1 MRQFRTI
8 LGFELQNYFKNK
20 VFVSVTII
28 IMLAVAGVMFYPRV
42 VSLFTHDNEAGR
54 GDRPIMLVATDSSEL
69 STSTTEA
76 VFRRS
81 FPRYQIKVTTDRVEQ
96 VKEQVKSGK
105 AKYALVLSDTSYT
118 YYVNGLVMAD
128 SNVATANSAV
138 KDLYQLKMLRRHGL
152 SAEQAGQV
160 MTVQIKPNVQNLG
173 KDQTKN
179 FYSAFI
185 MIYALYIAVMT
196 YGQMVAT
203 NVASE
208 KSSRAME
215 LLTTSASPVAMMFG
229 KIIAS
234 CLAGLTQLVGIF
246 GSALLF
252 YNLNRA
258 SWQGNQMINSI
269 FNIPPDLLLYMILFF
284 LLGFFIYGM
293 MYGAVGSLVSKIE
306 DIGSVAMPII
316 LVFVIG
322 FVVVMSSIE
331 DPNSAIGMKICS
343 FIPFTS
349 SMAMFARIAMGSV
362 STGEIALS
370 IAILVVSTVLIGVLA
385 AKIYRAGVL
394 MYGTR
399 PKLRTIWRSIRQ
411 A

>member
-20 VFVSVTII
+20 IFVSVTII
-28 IMLAVAGVMFYPRV
+28 VMLAVAGVMFYPRV
-42 VSLFTHDNEAGR
+42 ASLFTHDNEEGR

-69 STSTTEA
+69 PASTTEA
-76 VFRRS
+76 VFRQS
-81 FPRYQIKVTTDRVEQ
+81 FPHYQIKITTDRVEQ

-118 YYVNGLVMAD
+118 YYVNGLAMAD
-128 SNVATANSAV
+128 SNVATANSVV
-138 KDLYQLKMLRRHGL
+138 KDLYQLKILRRHGL
-152 SAEQAGQV
+152 SAEQTSQV

-234 CLAGLTQLVGIF
+234 CLAGLAQLVGIF

-331 DPNSAIGMKICS
+331 DPNNAIGMKICS
-343 FIPFTS
+343 FVPFTS

-370 IAILVVSTVLIGVLA
+370 IAILVVSTVLIGILA

>member
-20 VFVSVTII
+20 IFVSVTII

-42 VSLFTHDNEAGR
+42 ASFFTQGNEAGR
-54 GDRPIMLVATDSSEL
+54 GDRPIMLVATNSSEL
-69 STSTTEA
+69 PTSTTEA
-76 VFRRS
+76 AFRRS

-152 SAEQAGQV
+152 SAEQTSQV

-185 MIYALYIAVMT
+185 MIYALYMAVVT

-269 FNIPPDLLLYMILFF
+269 FNVPPDLLLYMILFF

-293 MYGAVGSLVSKIE
+293 MFGAVGSLVSKPE

-322 FVVVMSSIE
+322 FAVVMSSIE
-331 DPNSAIGMKICS
+331 DPNNAIGMKICS
-343 FIPFTS
+343 FVPFTS

-370 IAILVVSTVLIGVLA
+370 IAILVVSTVLIGILA

>member
-20 VFVSVTII
+20 IFVGVTII

-42 VSLFTHDNEAGR
+42 VSFFTHDNEAGR

-69 STSTTEA
+69 PNSTTEA

-185 MIYALYIAVMT
+185 MIYALYVAVMT

-269 FNIPPDLLLYMILFF
+269 FNVPPDLLLYMILFF

-293 MYGAVGSLVSKIE
+293 MFGAVGSLVSKPE

-322 FVVVMSSIE
+322 FAVVMSSIE
-331 DPNSAIGMKICS
+331 DPNNAIGMKICS
-343 FIPFTS
+343 FVPFTS

-370 IAILVVSTVLIGVLA
+370 IAILVVSTVLIGILA

>member
-20 VFVSVTII
+20 IFVSVTII

-42 VSLFTHDNEAGR
+42 ASLFTHDNEAGR

-69 STSTTEA
+69 PTSTTEA

-81 FPRYQIKVTTDRVEQ
+81 FPHYQIKVTTDRVEQ

-185 MIYALYIAVMT
+185 MIYALYVAVMT

-269 FNIPPDLLLYMILFF
+269 FNVPPDLLLYMILFF

-293 MYGAVGSLVSKIE
+293 MFGAVGSLVSKPE

-322 FVVVMSSIE
+322 FAVVMSSIE
-331 DPNSAIGMKICS
+331 DPNNAIGMKICS
-343 FIPFTS
+343 FVPFTS
-349 SMAMFARIAMGSV
+349 SMAMFARVAMGSV

>member
-20 VFVSVTII
+20 IFVSVTII

-42 VSLFTHDNEAGR
+42 ASFFTQGNEAGQ

-69 STSTTEA
+69 PTSTTEA

-81 FPRYQIKVTTDRVEQ
+81 FPHYQIKVTTDRVEQ

-152 SAEQAGQV
+152 SAEQTSQV

-234 CLAGLTQLVGIF
+234 CLAGLAQLVGIF

-331 DPNSAIGMKICS
+331 DPNNAIGMKICS
-343 FIPFTS
+343 FVPFTS

-370 IAILVVSTVLIGVLA
+370 IAILVVSTVLIGILA

>member
-20 VFVSVTII
+20 IFVSVTII
-28 IMLAVAGVMFYPRV
+28 IMLAVAGGMFYPRV
-42 VSLFTHDNEAGR
+42 ASFFTQGNEAGR

-69 STSTTEA
+69 PASTTEA

-81 FPRYQIKVTTDRVEQ
+81 FPHYQIKVTTDRVEQ

-269 FNIPPDLLLYMILFF
+269 FNVPPDLLLYMILFF

-293 MYGAVGSLVSKIE
+293 MYGAVGSLVSKPE

-322 FVVVMSSIE
+322 FAVVMSSIE
-331 DPNSAIGMKICS
+331 DPNNAIGMKICS
-343 FIPFTS
+343 FVPFTS

-370 IAILVVSTVLIGVLA
+370 IAILVVSTVLIGILA

>member
-20 VFVSVTII
+20 IFVSVTII

-42 VSLFTHDNEAGR
+42 ASFFTQGNEAGR

-69 STSTTEA
+69 PNSTTEA

-128 SNVATANSAV
+128 SNVATANSVV

-152 SAEQAGQV
+152 SAEQTGQV

-293 MYGAVGSLVSKIE
+293 MYGAVGSLVSKPE

-322 FVVVMSSIE
+322 FAVVMSSIE
-331 DPNSAIGMKICS
+331 DPNNAIGMKICS

-370 IAILVVSTVLIGVLA
+370 IAILVASTVLIGILA

>member
-1 MRQFRTI
+1 
-8 LGFELQNYFKNK
+8 
-20 VFVSVTII
+20 
-28 IMLAVAGVMFYPRV
+28 MFYPRV
-42 VSLFTHDNEAGR
+42 ASFFTQGNEAGQ

-69 STSTTEA
+69 PTSTTEA

-81 FPRYQIKVTTDRVEQ
+81 FPHYQIKVTTDRVEQ

-152 SAEQAGQV
+152 SAEQTSQV

-234 CLAGLTQLVGIF
+234 CLAGLAQLVGIF
-246 GSALLF
+246 GSAFLF

-293 MYGAVGSLVSKIE
+293 MYGAVGSLVSKPE

-322 FVVVMSSIE
+322 FAVVMSSIE
-331 DPNSAIGMKICS
+331 DPNNAIGMKICS

-370 IAILVVSTVLIGVLA
+370 IAILVVSTVLIGILA

>member
-20 VFVSVTII
+20 IFVSVTII

-42 VSLFTHDNEAGR
+42 ASFFTQGNEAGQ

-69 STSTTEA
+69 PTSTTEA

-81 FPRYQIKVTTDRVEQ
+81 FPHYQIKVTTDRVEQ

-152 SAEQAGQV
+152 SAEQTSQV

-234 CLAGLTQLVGIF
+234 CLAGLAQLVGIF

-331 DPNSAIGMKICS
+331 DPNNAIGMKICS

-370 IAILVVSTVLIGVLA
+370 IAILVVSTVLIGILA

>member
-20 VFVSVTII
+20 IFVSVTII

-42 VSLFTHDNEAGR
+42 ASLFTHDNEAGR

-69 STSTTEA
+69 PTSTTEA

-81 FPRYQIKVTTDRVEQ
+81 FPHYQIKVTTDRVEQ

-269 FNIPPDLLLYMILFF
+269 FNVPPDLLLYMILFF

-293 MYGAVGSLVSKIE
+293 MYGAVGSLVSKPE

-331 DPNSAIGMKICS
+331 DPNNSIGMKICS

-399 PKLRTIWRSIRQ
+399 PKLHTIWRSIRQ

>member
-20 VFVSVTII
+20 IFVSVTII

-42 VSLFTHDNEAGR
+42 ASLFTHDNEAGR

-69 STSTTEA
+69 PTSTTEA

-81 FPRYQIKVTTDRVEQ
+81 FPHYQIKVTTDRVEQ

-105 AKYALVLSDTSYT
+105 AKYALVFSDTSYT

-128 SNVATANSAV
+128 SNVATANSV
-138 KDLYQLKMLRRHGL
+138 VRDLYQLKMLRRHGL

-160 MTVQIKPNVQNLG
+160 MTIQIKPNIQNLG

-185 MIYALYIAVMT
+185 MIYALYVAVMT

-229 KIIAS
+229 KIVAS

-293 MYGAVGSLVSKIE
+293 MYGAVGSLVSKPE

-322 FVVVMSSIE
+322 FAVVMSSIE
-331 DPNSAIGMKICS
+331 DPNNAIGMKICS

-349 SMAMFARIAMGSV
+349 SMAMFARIAIGSV

-370 IAILVVSTVLIGVLA
+370 IAILVVSTVLIGILA
-385 AKIYRAGVL
+385 AKV
-394 MYGTR
+394 
-399 PKLRTIWRSIRQ
+399 S
-411 A
+411 

>member
-20 VFVSVTII
+20 IFVSVTII

-42 VSLFTHDNEAGR
+42 ASFFTQGNKAGR

-69 STSTTEA
+69 PTSTTEA

-81 FPRYQIKVTTDRVEQ
+81 FPHYQIKVTTDRVEQ

-185 MIYALYIAVMT
+185 MIYALYVAVMT

-229 KIIAS
+229 KVIAS

-269 FNIPPDLLLYMILFF
+269 FNVPPDLLLYMILFF

-293 MYGAVGSLVSKIE
+293 MFGAVGSLVSKPE

-322 FVVVMSSIE
+322 FAVVMSSIE
-331 DPNSAIGMKICS
+331 DPNNAIGMKICS
-343 FIPFTS
+343 FVPFTS

-370 IAILVVSTVLIGVLA
+370 IAILVVSTVLIGILA

>member
-42 VSLFTHDNEAGR
+42 ASFFTYGNEAGQ

-69 STSTTEA
+69 PTSTTEA
-76 VFRRS
+76 VFRQS
-81 FPRYQIKVTTDRVEQ
+81 FPHYQIKVTTDRVEQ

-105 AKYALVLSDTSYT
+105 AKYALVLGDTSYT
-118 YYVNGLVMAD
+118 YYVNGLAMAD
-128 SNVATANSAV
+128 SNVATANSVV
-138 KDLYQLKMLRRHGL
+138 KDLYQLKILRRHGL
-152 SAEQAGQV
+152 SAEQTSQV

-185 MIYALYIAVMT
+185 MIYALYVAVMT

-269 FNIPPDLLLYMILFF
+269 FNIPLDLLLYMILFF

-293 MYGAVGSLVSKIE
+293 MYGAVGSLVSKPE

-322 FVVVMSSIE
+322 FAVVMSSIE
-331 DPNSAIGMKICS
+331 DPNNAIGMKICS
-343 FIPFTS
+343 FVPFTS

-370 IAILVVSTVLIGVLA
+370 IAILVVSTVLIGILA

>member
-20 VFVSVTII
+20 IFVGVTII

-42 VSLFTHDNEAGR
+42 ASFFTQGNEAGQ

-69 STSTTEA
+69 PASTTEA

-118 YYVNGLVMAD
+118 YYVNGLAMAD

-152 SAEQAGQV
+152 SAEQAGKV

-185 MIYALYIAVMT
+185 MIYALYVAVMT

-215 LLTTSASPVAMMFG
+215 LLTTSVSPVAMMFG

-234 CLAGLTQLVGIF
+234 CLAGLTQLVGVF

-269 FNIPPDLLLYMILFF
+269 FNVPPDLLLYMILFF

-293 MYGAVGSLVSKIE
+293 MFGAVGSLVSKPE

-322 FVVVMSSIE
+322 FAVVMSSIE
-331 DPNSAIGMKICS
+331 DPNNAIGMKICS
-343 FIPFTS
+343 FVPFTS

-370 IAILVVSTVLIGVLA
+370 IAILVVSTVLIGILA

>member
-20 VFVSVTII
+20 IFVSVTII

-42 VSLFTHDNEAGR
+42 ASFFTQGNEAGQ

-69 STSTTEA
+69 PTSTTEA

-81 FPRYQIKVTTDRVEQ
+81 FPHYQIKVTTDRVEQ

-160 MTVQIKPNVQNLG
+160 MTIQIKPNIQNLG

-269 FNIPPDLLLYMILFF
+269 FNVPPDLLLYMILFF

-293 MYGAVGSLVSKIE
+293 MFGAVGSLVSKPE

-322 FVVVMSSIE
+322 FAVVMSSIE
-331 DPNSAIGMKICS
+331 DPNNAIGMKICS
-343 FIPFTS
+343 FVPFTS

-370 IAILVVSTVLIGVLA
+370 IAILVASTVLIGILA

>member
-20 VFVSVTII
+20 IFVSVTII

-42 VSLFTHDNEAGR
+42 ASFFTQGNEAGR
-54 GDRPIMLVATDSSEL
+54 GDRPIMLVATNSSEL
-69 STSTTEA
+69 PTSTTEA

-81 FPRYQIKVTTDRVEQ
+81 FPHYQVKVTTDRVEQ

-269 FNIPPDLLLYMILFF
+269 FNVPPDLLLYMILFF

-293 MYGAVGSLVSKIE
+293 MYGAVGSLVSKPE

-322 FVVVMSSIE
+322 FAVVMSSIE
-331 DPNSAIGMKICS
+331 DPNNAIGMKICS
-343 FIPFTS
+343 FVPFTS

-370 IAILVVSTVLIGVLA
+370 IAILVVSTVLIGILA

>member
-20 VFVSVTII
+20 IFVSVTII

-42 VSLFTHDNEAGR
+42 ASLFTHDNEAGR

-128 SNVATANSAV
+128 SNVATANSVV

-160 MTVQIKPNVQNLG
+160 MAVQIKPNVQNLG

-185 MIYALYIAVMT
+185 MIYALYMAVMT

-269 FNIPPDLLLYMILFF
+269 FNVPPDLLLYMILFF

-293 MYGAVGSLVSKIE
+293 MFGAVGSLVSKPE

-322 FVVVMSSIE
+322 FAVVMSSIE
-331 DPNSAIGMKICS
+331 DPNNAIGMKICS
-343 FIPFTS
+343 FVPFTS

-370 IAILVVSTVLIGVLA
+370 IAILVVSTALIGVLA

-399 PKLRTIWRSIRQ
+399 LKLRTIWRSIRQ

>member
-20 VFVSVTII
+20 IFVSVAII

-42 VSLFTHDNEAGR
+42 TSFFTRDNEAGR

-69 STSTTEA
+69 PASTTEA

-81 FPRYQIKVTTDRVEQ
+81 FPHYQIKVTTDRVGQ

-118 YYVNGLVMAD
+118 YYVNGLAMAD

-152 SAEQAGQV
+152 SAEQTGQV
-160 MTVQIKPNVQNLG
+160 MTVQIKPNIQNLG

-185 MIYALYIAVMT
+185 MIYALYMAVMT

-229 KIIAS
+229 KVIAS

-269 FNIPPDLLLYMILFF
+269 FNVPPDLLLYMILFF

-293 MYGAVGSLVSKIE
+293 MFGAVGSLVSKPE

-322 FVVVMSSIE
+322 FAVVMSSIE
-331 DPNSAIGMKICS
+331 DPNNAIGMKICS
-343 FIPFTS
+343 FVPFTS
-349 SMAMFARIAMGSV
+349 SMAMFARVAMGSV

-370 IAILVVSTVLIGVLA
+370 IAILVVSTVLIGILA

>member
-42 VSLFTHDNEAGR
+42 ASFFTQGNEAGQ

-69 STSTTEA
+69 PTSTTEA

-81 FPRYQIKVTTDRVEQ
+81 FPHYQIKVTTDRVEQ

-128 SNVATANSAV
+128 SNVATANSVV
-138 KDLYQLKMLRRHGL
+138 KDLYQLKMLRRYGL
-152 SAEQAGQV
+152 SAEQTDQV

-234 CLAGLTQLVGIF
+234 CLAGLSQLVGIF

-331 DPNSAIGMKICS
+331 DPNNAIGMKICS
-343 FIPFTS
+343 FVPFTS

-370 IAILVVSTVLIGVLA
+370 IAILVVSTVLIGILA

>member
-42 VSLFTHDNEAGR
+42 ASFFTQGNEAGR

-185 MIYALYIAVMT
+185 MIYALYVAVMT

-269 FNIPPDLLLYMILFF
+269 FNVPPDLLLYMILFF

-293 MYGAVGSLVSKIE
+293 MFGAVGSLVSKPE

-322 FVVVMSSIE
+322 FAVVMSSIE
-331 DPNSAIGMKICS
+331 DPNNAIGMKICS
-343 FIPFTS
+343 FVPFTS
-349 SMAMFARIAMGSV
+349 SMAMFARVAMGSV

-370 IAILVVSTVLIGVLA
+370 IAILVVSTVLIGILA

>member
-20 VFVSVTII
+20 IFVGVTII

-42 VSLFTHDNEAGR
+42 ASFFTQGNEAGQ

-69 STSTTEA
+69 PTSTTEA
-76 VFRRS
+76 VFWRS

-128 SNVATANSAV
+128 SNVATASSAA

-215 LLTTSASPVAMMFG
+215 LLTTSASPIAMMFG

-269 FNIPPDLLLYMILFF
+269 FNVPPDLLLYMILFF

-293 MYGAVGSLVSKIE
+293 MFGAVGSLVSKPE

-331 DPNSAIGMKICS
+331 DPNNAIGVKICS
-343 FIPFTS
+343 FVPFTS
-349 SMAMFARIAMGSV
+349 SMAMFARVAMGSV

-370 IAILVVSTVLIGVLA
+370 IAILVASTVLIGVLA

>member
-42 VSLFTHDNEAGR
+42 ASFFTRGNEAGQ

-69 STSTTEA
+69 PASTIEA

-81 FPRYQIKVTTDRVEQ
+81 FPHYQIKVTTDRAEQ

-118 YYVNGLVMAD
+118 YYVNGLAMAD
-128 SNVATANSAV
+128 SNVATANSVV
-138 KDLYQLKMLRRHGL
+138 KDLYQLKTLRRHGL
-152 SAEQAGQV
+152 SAEQTSQV
-160 MTVQIKPNVQNLG
+160 MTVQIKPNVRNLG

-203 NVASE
+203 NVAGE

-234 CLAGLTQLVGIF
+234 CLAGLAQLVGIF

-370 IAILVVSTVLIGVLA
+370 IAILVVSTVLIGILA

>member
-28 IMLAVAGVMFYPRV
+28 IMLAVAGVMFYPRIT
-42 VSLFTHDNEAGR
+42 SFFTHDNEAGR

-69 STSTTEA
+69 PTSTTEA

-81 FPRYQIKVTTDRVEQ
+81 FPHYQIKVTTDRAEQ

-105 AKYALVLSDTSYT
+105 AKYALVLGDTSYT
-118 YYVNGLVMAD
+118 YYVNGLAMAD
-128 SNVATANSAV
+128 SNVATANSVV

-185 MIYALYIAVMT
+185 MIYALYVTVMT

-269 FNIPPDLLLYMILFF
+269 FNVPPDLLLYMILFF

-293 MYGAVGSLVSKIE
+293 MYGAVGSLVSKPE

-322 FVVVMSSIE
+322 FAVVMSSIE
-331 DPNSAIGMKICS
+331 DPNNAIGMKICS

-370 IAILVVSTVLIGVLA
+370 IAILVVSTVLIGILA

>member
-20 VFVSVTII
+20 IFVSVTII

-42 VSLFTHDNEAGR
+42 ASFFTQGNEAGQ

-69 STSTTEA
+69 PTSTTEA

-81 FPRYQIKVTTDRVEQ
+81 FPHYQIKVTTDRVEQ

-152 SAEQAGQV
+152 SAEQTSQV

-269 FNIPPDLLLYMILFF
+269 FNVPPDLLLYMILFF

-293 MYGAVGSLVSKIE
+293 MYGAVGSLVSKPE

-331 DPNSAIGMKICS
+331 DPNNAIGMKICS

-362 STGEIALS
+362 LTGEIALS
-370 IAILVVSTVLIGVLA
+370 IAILVVSTVLIGILA

>member
-42 VSLFTHDNEAGR
+42 ASFFTQGNEAGQ

-69 STSTTEA
+69 PTSTTEA

-81 FPRYQIKVTTDRVEQ
+81 FPHYQLKVTTDRAEQ

-118 YYVNGLVMAD
+118 YYVNGLAMAD
-128 SNVATANSAV
+128 SNVATANSVV
-138 KDLYQLKMLRRHGL
+138 KDLYQLKTLRRHGL
-152 SAEQAGQV
+152 SAEQTGQV

-234 CLAGLTQLVGIF
+234 CLAGLAQLVGIF

-269 FNIPPDLLLYMILFF
+269 FNIPPDLLLYMTLFF

-293 MYGAVGSLVSKIE
+293 MYGAVGSLVSKPE

-322 FVVVMSSIE
+322 FAVVMSSIE
-331 DPNSAIGMKICS
+331 DPNNAIGMKICS

-370 IAILVVSTVLIGVLA
+370 IAILVVSTVLIGILA

>member
-28 IMLAVAGVMFYPRV
+28 IMLAVAGVMFYPQIT
-42 VSLFTHDNEAGR
+42 SFFTHDNEAR
-54 GDRPIMLVATDSSEL
+54 QGDRPIMLVATDSSEL
-69 STSTTEA
+69 PTSTTEA

-81 FPRYQIKVTTDRVEQ
+81 FPHYQIKVTTDRAEQ

-105 AKYALVLSDTSYT
+105 AKYALVLGDTSYT
-118 YYVNGLVMAD
+118 YYVNGLAMAD
-128 SNVATANSAV
+128 SNVATANSVV

-152 SAEQAGQV
+152 SAEQTSQV

-322 FVVVMSSIE
+322 FVVVMSVNQ
-331 DPNSAIGMKICS
+331 DRK
-343 FIPFTS
+343 
-349 SMAMFARIAMGSV
+349 SV
-362 STGEIALS
+362 
-370 IAILVVSTVLIGVLA
+370 V
-385 AKIYRAGVL
+385 
-394 MYGTR
+394 
-399 PKLRTIWRSIRQ
+399 
-411 A
+411 

>member
-28 IMLAVAGVMFYPRV
+28 IMLAVAGAMFYPRV
-42 VSLFTHDNEAGR
+42 ASFFTHGNEAGQ

-69 STSTTEA
+69 PASTTEA
-76 VFRRS
+76 VFRQS
-81 FPRYQIKVTTDRVEQ
+81 FPHYQIKITTDRVEQ

-118 YYVNGLVMAD
+118 YYVNGLAMAD
-128 SNVATANSAV
+128 SNVATANSVV
-138 KDLYQLKMLRRHGL
+138 KDLYQLKTLRRHGL
-152 SAEQAGQV
+152 SAEQTSQV

-234 CLAGLTQLVGIF
+234 CLAGLAQLVGIF

-258 SWQGNQMINSI
+258 SWQGDQMINSI

-293 MYGAVGSLVSKIE
+293 MYGAVGSLVSKPE

-322 FVVVMSSIE
+322 FAVVMSSIE
-331 DPNSAIGMKICS
+331 DPNNAIGMKICS

-370 IAILVVSTVLIGVLA
+370 IAILVVSTVLIGILA

>member
-28 IMLAVAGVMFYPRV
+28 IMLAVAGGMFYPRV
-42 VSLFTHDNEAGR
+42 ASFFTHGNEAGQ

-69 STSTTEA
+69 PASTTEA
-76 VFRRS
+76 VFRQS
-81 FPRYQIKVTTDRVEQ
+81 FPHYQIKITTDRVEQ

-118 YYVNGLVMAD
+118 YYVNGLAMAD
-128 SNVATANSAV
+128 SNVATANSVV
-138 KDLYQLKMLRRHGL
+138 KDLYQLKILRRHGL
-152 SAEQAGQV
+152 SAEQTSQV

-185 MIYALYIAVMT
+185 MIYALYVAVMT

-234 CLAGLTQLVGIF
+234 CLAGLAQLVGIF
-246 GSALLF
+246 GSAFLF

-293 MYGAVGSLVSKIE
+293 MYGAVGSLVSKPE

-322 FVVVMSSIE
+322 FAVVMSSIE
-331 DPNSAIGMKICS
+331 DPNNAIGMKICS
-343 FIPFTS
+343 FVPFTS

-370 IAILVVSTVLIGVLA
+370 IAILVVSTVLVGILA

>member
-20 VFVSVTII
+20 IFVSVTII

-42 VSLFTHDNEAGR
+42 ASFFTHDNEAGR

-69 STSTTEA
+69 PTSTTEA

-81 FPRYQIKVTTDRVEQ
+81 FPHYQIKVTTDRVEQ

-173 KDQTKN
+173 KDQTEN

-185 MIYALYIAVMT
+185 MIYALYMAVMT

-269 FNIPPDLLLYMILFF
+269 FNVPPDLLLYMILFF

-331 DPNSAIGMKICS
+331 DPNNAIGMKICS

-370 IAILVVSTVLIGVLA
+370 IAILVVSTVLIGILA

>member
-1 MRQFRTI
+1 
-8 LGFELQNYFKNK
+8 
-20 VFVSVTII
+20 
-28 IMLAVAGVMFYPRV
+28 
-42 VSLFTHDNEAGR
+42 
-54 GDRPIMLVATDSSEL
+54 
-69 STSTTEA
+69 
-76 VFRRS
+76 
-81 FPRYQIKVTTDRVEQ
+81 
-96 VKEQVKSGK
+96 
-105 AKYALVLSDTSYT
+105 
-118 YYVNGLVMAD
+118 
-128 SNVATANSAV
+128 
-138 KDLYQLKMLRRHGL
+138 
-152 SAEQAGQV
+152 
-160 MTVQIKPNVQNLG
+160 
-173 KDQTKN
+173 
-179 FYSAFI
+179 
-185 MIYALYIAVMT
+185 
-196 YGQMVAT
+196 
-203 NVASE
+203 
-208 KSSRAME
+208 ME

-234 CLAGLTQLVGIF
+234 CLAGLAQLVGIF

-322 FVVVMSSIE
+322 FAVVMSSIE
-331 DPNSAIGMKICS
+331 DPNNAIGMKICS
-343 FIPFTS
+343 FVPFTS

-370 IAILVVSTVLIGVLA
+370 IAILVVSTVLIGILA

>member
-42 VSLFTHDNEAGR
+42 ASFFTHDNEAGQ

-69 STSTTEA
+69 PTSTTEA

-81 FPRYQIKVTTDRVEQ
+81 FPHYQIKVTTDRVEQ

-105 AKYALVLSDTSYT
+105 AKYALVLSDASYT

-128 SNVATANSAV
+128 SNVATANLAV

-152 SAEQAGQV
+152 SAEQTSQV

-269 FNIPPDLLLYMILFF
+269 FNVPPDLLLYMILFF

-293 MYGAVGSLVSKIE
+293 MYGAVSSLVSKIE

-370 IAILVVSTVLIGVLA
+370 IAILVVSTVLIGILA

>member
-42 VSLFTHDNEAGR
+42 ASFFTQGNEAGQ

-69 STSTTEA
+69 PTSTTEA

-81 FPRYQIKVTTDRVEQ
+81 FPHYQIKVTTDRVEQ

-152 SAEQAGQV
+152 SAEQTSQV

-234 CLAGLTQLVGIF
+234 CLAGLAQLVGIF

-331 DPNSAIGMKICS
+331 DPNNAIGMKICS

-370 IAILVVSTVLIGVLA
+370 IAILVVSTVLIGILA

>member
-20 VFVSVTII
+20 IFVSVTII

-42 VSLFTHDNEAGR
+42 ASFFTQGNEAGQ

-69 STSTTEA
+69 PTSTTEA

-81 FPRYQIKVTTDRVEQ
+81 FSHYQIKVTTDRVEQ

-118 YYVNGLVMAD
+118 YYVNGLAMAD
-128 SNVATANSAV
+128 SNVATANSVV

-203 NVASE
+203 NVAGE

-370 IAILVVSTVLIGVLA
+370 IAILVVSTVLIGILA

>member
-20 VFVSVTII
+20 IFVGVTII

-42 VSLFTHDNEAGR
+42 ASLFTQGNKAGR

-69 STSTTEA
+69 PTSTTEA

-81 FPRYQIKVTTDRVEQ
+81 FPHYQIKVMTDRVEQ

-160 MTVQIKPNVQNLG
+160 MTIQIKPNVQNLG

-293 MYGAVGSLVSKIE
+293 MYGAVGSLVSKPE

-322 FVVVMSSIE
+322 FAVVMSSIE
-331 DPNSAIGMKICS
+331 DPNNAIGMKICS

-370 IAILVVSTVLIGVLA
+370 IAILVVSTVLIGILA

>member
-20 VFVSVTII
+20 IFVSVTII

-42 VSLFTHDNEAGR
+42 ASFFTQGNEAGQ

-69 STSTTEA
+69 PTSTTEA

-81 FPRYQIKVTTDRVEQ
+81 FPHYQIKVTTDRVEQ

-152 SAEQAGQV
+152 SAEQTSQV

-234 CLAGLTQLVGIF
+234 CLAGLAQLVGIF
-246 GSALLF
+246 GSAFLF

-293 MYGAVGSLVSKIE
+293 MYGAVGSLVSKPE

-331 DPNSAIGMKICS
+331 DPNNAIGMKICS

-370 IAILVVSTVLIGVLA
+370 IAILVVSTVLIGILA

>member
-20 VFVSVTII
+20 IFVSVTII

-42 VSLFTHDNEAGR
+42 ASLFTHDNEAGR

-69 STSTTEA
+69 PTSTTEA

-81 FPRYQIKVTTDRVEQ
+81 FPHYQIKVTTDRVEQ

-185 MIYALYIAVMT
+185 MIYALYMAVMT

-269 FNIPPDLLLYMILFF
+269 FNVPPDLLLYMILFF

-293 MYGAVGSLVSKIE
+293 MFGAVGSLVSKPE

-322 FVVVMSSIE
+322 FAVVMSSIE
-331 DPNSAIGMKICS
+331 DPNNAIGMKICS
-343 FIPFTS
+343 FVPFTS

-370 IAILVVSTVLIGVLA
+370 IAILVASTVLIGILA

-394 MYGTR
+394 MYGAR

>member
-20 VFVSVTII
+20 IFVSVTII

-42 VSLFTHDNEAGR
+42 ASLFTQGNEAGQ

-69 STSTTEA
+69 PTSTTEA

-81 FPRYQIKVTTDRVEQ
+81 FPHYQIKVTTDRVEQ

-118 YYVNGLVMAD
+118 YYVNGLVIAD

-269 FNIPPDLLLYMILFF
+269 FNIPPDLLLYMVLFF

-293 MYGAVGSLVSKIE
+293 MYGAVGSLVSKPE

-322 FVVVMSSIE
+322 FAVVMSSIE
-331 DPNSAIGMKICS
+331 DPNNAIGMKICS
-343 FIPFTS
+343 FVPFTS

-370 IAILVVSTVLIGVLA
+370 IAILVVSTVLIGILA

>member
-20 VFVSVTII
+20 IFVGVTII
-28 IMLAVAGVMFYPRV
+28 IMLAMAGVMFYPRV
-42 VSLFTHDNEAGR
+42 ASLFTHDNEAGR

-69 STSTTEA
+69 PTSTTEA

-81 FPRYQIKVTTDRVEQ
+81 FPHYQIKVTTDRVEQ

-105 AKYALVLSDTSYT
+105 AKYALVLGDASYT

-128 SNVATANSAV
+128 SNVATANSVV

-152 SAEQAGQV
+152 SAEQTGQV

-234 CLAGLTQLVGIF
+234 CLAGLSQLVGIF

-269 FNIPPDLLLYMILFF
+269 FNVPPDLLLYMILFF

-293 MYGAVGSLVSKIE
+293 MFGAVGSLVSKPE

-322 FVVVMSSIE
+322 FAVVMSSIE
-331 DPNSAIGMKICS
+331 DPNNAIGMKICS
-343 FIPFTS
+343 FVPFTS
-349 SMAMFARIAMGSV
+349 SMAMFARVAMGSV

-370 IAILVVSTVLIGVLA
+370 IAILVVSTVLIGILA

>member
-42 VSLFTHDNEAGR
+42 ASFFTQGNETGQ

-69 STSTTEA
+69 PASTIEA

-81 FPRYQIKVTTDRVEQ
+81 FPHYQIKVTTDRAEQ

-118 YYVNGLVMAD
+118 YYVNGLAMAD
-128 SNVATANSAV
+128 SNVATANSVV
-138 KDLYQLKMLRRHGL
+138 KDLYQLKILRRHGL

-331 DPNSAIGMKICS
+331 DPNNAIGMKICS

-370 IAILVVSTVLIGVLA
+370 IAILVVSAVLIGILA